1 MLSVTI
7 DRVGKIVGNHT
18 YVHVAALEQ
27 LSLEA
32 QIRISEASKLCQI
45 QPLVNFNVVK
55 LDAPLT
61 SVSFL
66 DYADFFE
73 RPFPLLRQSWTA
85 DCVRGVFRHRNYA
98 HSLNPPILHR
108 KELLLPKDYP
118 GRAAFEALT
127 ATAEQIGLFDDTI
140 RIGFLRSWEQLLDS
154 RGFQVVGHTLVP
166 VGNDDSTTAP
176 FHDQDATAIARHLT
190 ALTRYNFSAPVQ
202 SLARHGFLDGSRS
215 VFDYGCG
222 RGDDLRGLCE
232 NGIAAAG
239 WDPYF
244 APERPKLAS
253 DIVNL
258 GFVINVIE
266 DISERAE
273 ALQGAYTL
281 TQQLLVISA
290 MIRSEA
296 SVNGLAYGDGVVTS
310 RRTFQK
316 YYTQAELRQFIADV
330 LGEEPLAVAPGIF
343 YVFKDKQ
350 EEQRFQYGRLENRRN
365 LLRLTP
371 RSPPQPRPSLRQP
384 RLTPADKARAA
395 YDEGRQWLEP
405 LWASWITLG
414 RVPALEEVAG
424 HEEIL
429 ARFGSLKAALKIIH
443 AAHEEEMAL
452 VQVSAVSR
460 ADDLR
465 VYFAKLHFERRRTY
479 HTLEARL
486 QRDAKAFFGSFRT
499 AQEASQA
506 LLGCLSNVQQI
517 NAACREAADSGL
529 GWYVEGESLQLHS
542 SMVPQ
547 LPALLRVYIECATLL
562 HGDISGADLIKIHVR
577 SSKLTLMRLDDFAER
592 ALPRMTQRIKIN
604 LRTQEQEIF
613 DYVGG
618 YDPPFLYEKSR
629 FINEEF
635 PHYAEQI
642 HFEESLDA
650 IGLLRFADHGPSYTK
665 FNELLARRRYCIDGF
680 NLKRSDTPPLPSDA
694 CGRFLTFRQLIQA
707 GETVHRLALENAP
720 QQPETFNALTDLA
733 EHILDPT
740 IDYFG
745 MIKVTYGF
753 CSAALAREIPGRIA
767 PELDQHAS
775 HERKRNGTP
784 ICKRLG
790 AACDFQVE
798 DEDMEEVA
806 LWVAANTPFDRLY
819 YYGKDRPIH
828 VSFGP
833 EHKREFIE
841 MRPMPTGRLV
851 PKARR
856 SISVFPRTNAPVATN
871 DQQDGVNST

>member
-1 MLSVTI
+1 MPSVTI
-7 DRVGKIVGNHT
+7 DCVGKIVGTHT

-32 QIRISEASKLCQI
+32 QKQVSQACKLCQL
-45 QPLVNFNVVK
+45 QPLVGFNVIKFDV
-55 LDAPLT
+55 PLT

-66 DYADFFE
+66 DYPDFFE
-73 RPFPLLRQSWTA
+73 RPFPLLRQSWTV
-85 DCVRGVFRHRNYA
+85 DCVHGTFRHRNYA
-98 HSLNPPILHR
+98 DSLNPPILHR
-108 KELLLPKDYP
+108 KELLLPKDYQ
-118 GRAAFEALT
+118 GRAVFEALT
-127 ATAEQIGLFDDTI
+127 TAAEQIGLFDDTI
-140 RIGFLRSWEQLLDS
+140 RIGFLRSWEQLLES
-154 RGFQVVGHTLVP
+154 RGFRVVGHALVP
-166 VGNDDSTTAP
+166 VGNDDSTSAC
-176 FHDQDATAIARHLT
+176 HYDQDATAIARHLT
-190 ALTRYNFSAPVQ
+190 ALTRHNFSAPVQ

-215 VFDYGCG
+215 VFDYGSG
-222 RGDDLRGLCE
+222 RGDDLRGLCD
-232 NGIAAAG
+232 NDITAAG

-244 APERPKLAS
+244 APEKSKVVS

-266 DISERAE
+266 DITERIA
-273 ALQGAYTL
+273 ALQGAYAL
-281 TQQLLVISA
+281 TRQVLVVSA

-365 LLRLTP
+365 LLRLRP
-371 RSPPQPRPSLRQP
+371 RPLPERPSLPQP
-384 RLTPADKARAA
+384 RLTPVDKARAA
-395 YDEGRQWLEP
+395 YNEGRQWLEP
-405 LWASWITLG
+405 VWESWIALG
-414 RVPALEEVAG
+414 RVPAPEEVTP

-429 ARFGSLKAALKIIH
+429 ARFGSLNAALKIIR
-443 AAHEEEMAL
+443 AAHAEEMAL
-452 VQVSAVSR
+452 VQASAESR

-479 HTLEARL
+479 HTLEVRL
-486 QRDAKAFFGSFRT
+486 QRDAKAFFGSLRT

-506 LLGCLSNVQQI
+506 LLSCLSDIQQI
-517 NAACREAADSGL
+517 DAACRKAADSGL
-529 GWYVEGESLQLHS
+529 GWYVDGDSLQLHS

-562 HGDISGADLIKIHVR
+562 HGDVSGADLIKIHVR
-577 SSKLTLMRLDDFAER
+577 SSKLTLMRFDDFVER

-604 LRTQEQEIF
+604 LRTQDQEIF

-618 YDPPFLYEKSR
+618 YDPPYLYEKSR

-642 HFEESLDA
+642 QFEESLDA
-650 IGLLRFADHGPSYTK
+650 IGLLRFVDHGPS
-665 FNELLARRRYCIDGF
+665 FARFSELLARRRYCIKGF
-680 NLKRSDTPPLPSDA
+680 SLKRSDTLPLLSDA
-694 CGRFLTFRQLIQA
+694 CGRFLTYRQLIQA
-707 GETVHRLALENAP
+707 GETVHRLALENVP
-720 QQPETFNALTDLA
+720 QQPQTFNALADLA
-733 EHILDPT
+733 EHILDPA

-775 HERKRNGTP
+775 HECKRNGTL
-784 ICKRLG
+784 ICQRLG
-790 AACDFQVE
+790 AACDFLVE

-806 LWVAANTPFDRLY
+806 LWIAANTPFDRLY

-833 EHKREFIE
+833 EHKRELIE
-841 MRPMPTGRLV
+841 MRPMPSGRLV

-856 SISVFPRTNAPVATN
+856 SISVYPR
-871 DQQDGVNST
+871 